1 MSMEGMVG
9 DAPRCDAMRWA
20 KSSPP
25 RDSRRLA
32 GWLAGWLECDLRLL
46 SWRERCSERLNAR
59 LQNWHLYLFSF
70 SFSLSGGAVPLVEA
84 LRLVAGDAMGSCEA
98 PATADMLLSSCA
110 GCGWGLRAISSFW
123 GRRKKQRD
131 GRQPAVRGD

>member
-1 MSMEGMVG
+1 M
-9 DAPRCDAMRWA
+9 PRDAMRWA

-25 RDSRRLA
+25 RDSRR
-32 GWLAGWLECDLRLL
+32 LAGWLECDLRLL

-84 LRLVAGDAMGSCEA
+84 LRLAAGDATGSCEA
-98 PATADMLLSSCA
+98 PATADMMLSSCA
-110 GCGWGLRAISSFW
+110 GCGWGLRAISS
-123 GRRKKQRD
+123 G
-131 GRQPAVRGD
+131 GDERNSATGGNQQCEAIK